1 MAAKYTEDFDEASI
15 QLVSW
20 DTLTILYSFQ
30 IQEAEAEAQGSAAL
44 PLDAEMD
51 EESVKF

>member
-1 MAAKYTEDFDEASI
+1 MTAKYTEDFDEASI
-15 QLVSW
+15 QLVSC
-20 DTLTILYSFQ
+20 DTLTTYSFQ